1 MAGIR
6 ARAGKV
12 DRRVGLLFGIFLVM
26 LVIALARALY
36 LGTVKASALR
46 AAAFTQQ
53 IDVQPVPAER
63 GMITDSTGTPL
74 ALSQATEDLVA
85 DPYLIVPQGDGEQIA
100 DKIAPMLHL
109 PLQQVLNALTKGKTG
124 YSPIAKQLTPSLANS
139 ILALKIGGKP
149 INGLYTEPDT
159 KEVYPRGDTLA
170 QVLGSQD
177 GDGQW
182 TGLQESFNS
191 VLAGKAGERRI
202 VKDAKGNPIDVQ
214 EVKQMQP
221 GQTLRLTV
229 SAPLQ
234 NEMEQVLAGVGK
246 EYQPKL
252 ATAIALN
259 PQTGAI
265 LGMANWPSVNANDPF
280 SGTSA
285 FVNNAI
291 QDHALSF
298 SYEPGSTFK
307 AVTVAGALQDG
318 LITPNTQ
325 FTIPPELDPYGTP
338 ITDAEAHGYETLTTA
353 GILKQSSNIGADL
366 IGQKLGAT
374 RFNWWVHQFGLGKT
388 TGIQLPGEQPGFILA
403 PSQYSGTSMF
413 NLPFGQ
419 GESVTPIQMATVY
432 DAIANGGILRTPHIV
447 ASIGDKTQALPAGH
461 RIISTTTSSELRNM
475 LRGVLADGGTA
486 SGAAIPGYDLA
497 GKTGTAEIAIDGK
510 YSASQFV
517 ASFIGMVP
525 ASDPK
530 LVVAVVVDQPQ
541 GNIYGGT
548 VAGPAFQKIVGW
560 AVPYFGINPNP
571 DNISGQ

>member
-12 DRRVGLLFGIFLVM
+12 DRRVGLLFGIFVVM

-53 IDVQPVPAER
+53 IDVQPIPAQR
-63 GMITDSTGTPL
+63 GMITDSAGTPL
-74 ALSQATEDLVA
+74 ALSQATSDLVA
-85 DPYLIVPQGDGEQIA
+85 DPYLIIPQGDGEQIA

-109 PLQQVLNALTKGKTG
+109 PRLQVLNELIKPHTG
-124 YSPIAKQLTPSLANS
+124 YSPIAKELTPSLASS
-139 ILALKIGGKP
+139 ILALKIAGKP
-149 INGLYTEPDT
+149 IDGLYTEPDT
-159 KEVYPRGDTLA
+159 KEVYPRDDTLA
-170 QVLGSQD
+170 QVLGSQNGD
-177 GDGQW
+177 GDW
-182 TGLQESFNS
+182 SGLQESYNA
-191 VLAGKAGERRI
+191 VLAGANGERRI
-202 VKDAKGNPIDVQ
+202 VKDAKGRAIDVQ

-221 GQTLRLTV
+221 GKTLRLTV

-234 NEMEQVLAGVGK
+234 NEMEQVLAGVGR
-246 EYQPKL
+246 EYQPTL
-252 ATAIALN
+252 ATAIALD

-265 LGMANWPSVNANDPF
+265 LGLANYPAVNANDPF
-280 SGTSA
+280 EGTSGE
-285 FVNNAI
+285 VDNAI

-298 SYEPGSTFK
+298 TYEPGSTFK
-307 AVTVAGALQDG
+307 AITVAGALQDK
-318 LITPNTQ
+318 LITPTTP
-325 FTIPPELDPYGTP
+325 FTIPPDLDPYGTS

-366 IGQKLGAT
+366 IGQKLGPT
-374 RFNWWVHQFGLGKT
+374 RFNSWVHRFGLGSDT
-388 TGIQLPGEQPGFILA
+388 HVDLPGEDPGIILP
-403 PSQYSGTSMF
+403 PSKYSGTSMYT
-413 NLPFGQ
+413 LPFGQ

-447 ASIGDKTQALPAGH
+447 QSVAGRSVPLPAGH
-461 RIISTTTSSELRNM
+461 RVISTTTAAELRNM

-497 GKTGTAEIAIDGK
+497 GKTGTAQVVVDGK
-510 YSASQFV
+510 YSKSEFV
-517 ASFIGMVP
+517 ASFMGMVP
-525 ASDPK
+525 ASNPK
-530 LVVAVVVDQPQ
+530 LVVAVVVDDPH

-571 DNISGQ
+571 AGVSAQ